1 MDTSSEKKGLAGN
14 ETLQDHFISGYFLLG
29 KPADDTKDIDYVPT
43 LFAYK
48 HRNNSE
54 AQRNERRS
62 RIDRR
67 RLLVE
72 AAELDKEN
80 DEREESQESAV
91 EGLLL
96 LQWSCKVDVQT
107 QTPPPVR
114 ESPGAQSSVLF
125 YHANNL
131 LSSSRIWFYKALW
144 QEASRRQ

>member
-1 MDTSSEKKGLAGN
+1 MTPKTLTMCQLCLPTNIGITVRHKEMNVGAG
-14 ETLQDHFISGYFLLG
+14 S
-29 KPADDTKDIDYVPT
+29 IDV
-43 LFAYK
+43 
-48 HRNNSE
+48 
-54 AQRNERRS
+54 
-62 RIDRR
+62 D
-67 RLLVE
+67 
-72 AAELDKEN
+72 AAELEEN

-96 LQWSCKVDVQT
+96 LQRSCKVDVQT

-131 LSSSRIWFYKALW
+131 LSSSRIRFYKALW